1 VTPATLT
8 TYGYHV
14 DNFRQFPPG
23 ATVLEFGA
31 GRNLLSSLL
40 LSSAGAARIYA
51 IDLERLATLEQVNAV
66 IDQLRLIIP
75 GQWPKLT
82 GLGDLAPLYRI
93 EYRAPG
99 DARNTGLPDGSVDFI
114 CSTSTLEHIPADDI
128 LAILRECRRVAS
140 SQALFSFIIDYH
152 DHYGTADKQ
161 IGRFHFY
168 RYSDR
173 EWRKFNPSN
182 HYQNRLRHSDYEKL
196 FERSG
201 LSSLQNKRIFPDW
214 TGPDLKRATVSPS
227 FKHYS
232 HDDLVA
238 ANGHFLLSKIVS
250 APLA

>member
-1 VTPATLT
+1 MAEVNWAWRPGPALSHRVPRAR
-8 TYGYHV
+8 GRPQHRPAR
-14 DNFRQFPPG
+14 RQC
-23 ATVLEFGA
+23 
-31 GRNLLSSLL
+31 
-40 LSSAGAARIYA
+40 
-51 IDLERLATLEQVNAV
+51 
-66 IDQLRLIIP
+66 
-75 GQWPKLT
+75 
-82 GLGDLAPLYRI
+82 GL
-93 EYRAPG
+93 
-99 DARNTGLPDGSVDFI
+99 F